1 MDHYAANKEG
11 GQLLHAT
18 AWTEG
23 TVTSG
28 KMPVSEGHVLLRLH
42 FHYVSEMTKPPT
54 QRTDYWLPR
63 VRDDGGGRDVCDRK
77 NATSH
82 STVQPPWRT
91 EEGENFVKQ
100 STSHIILQFPLWR
113 GEKKIL

>member
-1 MDHYAANKEG
+1 MDHYAAHKEG

-63 VRDDGGGRDVCDRK
+63 VRDDGGEGMCVTVKMQPVIQLSNHHGELRK
-77 NATSH
+77 VKTS
-82 STVQPPWRT
+82 
-91 EEGENFVKQ
+91 
-100 STSHIILQFPLWR
+100 
-113 GEKKIL
+113 